1 MSYKLVVDLL
11 PEKKWALKCP
21 FAMAPQYI
29 TVHNT
34 WNDAPATNEIS
45 YMKNN
50 DSVVGYHVAVD
61 DIQVIQGI
69 PFTRNA
75 FHCGDGGGTGDPNA
89 LKKGNRISIGV
100 EICYSKSGGPKYVKA
115 EENAVQYIATI
126 LKSKGWGI
134 DRVKKHQDWSGK
146 YCPHRILDE
155 GRWKSF
161 LNRIQVAL
169 DKLNKGVDEVSVEQY
184 NALEK
189 RVAEMEKALSN
200 KADVSSNKDALKD
213 HAKHWQW
220 AKENGI
226 TDGSNPQ
233 GALSRQHFATM
244 LFRFWDKFVN
254 KK

>member
-11 PEKKWALKCP
+11 PQKKYALKCP
-21 FAMAPQYI
+21 FTMTPQYV

-61 DIQVIQGI
+61 DIQVIQAI

-100 EICYSKSGGPKYVKA
+100 EICYSKSGGPKYIKA
-115 EENAVQYIATI
+115 EENAVQYIAVL
-126 LKSKGWGI
+126 LKSKGWSI

-169 DKLNKGVDEVSVEQY
+169 NELDKEVDEVSKEQY
-184 NALEK
+184 EALEK
-189 RVAEMEKALSN
+189 RVAELEKS
-200 KADVSSNKDALKD
+200 KANVSGTMGVHKD
-213 HAKHWQW
+213 HAKNWQW
-220 AKENGI
+220 AKDNGI
-226 TDGSNPQ
+226 TDGSNPS
-233 GALSRQHFATM
+233 GALTRQHFATM
-244 LFRFWDKFVN
+244 LKRFYDKFI